1 MVEFDALPKSIGIH
15 FHFVVGIIFFWYTVS
30 IMTSRELRKEFLEF
44 FESKGHKIAPSSSLL
59 PSDHSVLLTT
69 AGMQQFKD
77 YFTGDK
83 SAQKDFKSKRITT
96 CQKCFRI
103 NDIDDVSD
111 SSHHTFF
118 EMLGNFSFN
127 DYFKKEAIEFAWE
140 FLTTKLKLD
149 PERLHITIFE
159 GNELVPKDEEAK
171 KIWQDVIGIK
181 SEKIKEFGM
190 EDNFWGPV
198 LGGLGGVG
206 SCGPGSEI
214 HYDKGEEFS
223 KNQCTIKGCGANC
236 ECGRFVEIWNL
247 VFTEYNKQLIGDNKY
262 EYKPLKYKNI
272 DTGMGFER
280 VLSILQDKES
290 AYETDLFFPVIEEI
304 SKQSSDSYDINP
316 QPYRIIADHIRGA
329 CFLIAD
335 GVLPSNTD
343 QGYILRRILR
353 RAIRYGRVLNLPS
366 DFLIPLAQKTIENYK
381 DAYQEL
387 GDNEDN
393 IIKVITEEEEKFNK
407 TLENG
412 LKQFQKLISKVSQN
426 HANGSSGSK
435 IIPGEDAFTLYQSYG
450 FPIELTKELAKE
462 QGFSID
468 EKDFRRTQ
476 RGHQD
481 ISRAG
486 AEKKFGGHGLE
497 KKESTNDK
505 IVKLHTATHLLHAA
519 LRQILG
525 DEVRQMGSNI
535 NEERL
540 RFDFSFSRK
549 VSDEEI
555 KQIQDLVNEKIKENL
570 EVKKQE
576 MDYKQ
581 AIETGALA
589 FFKEKY
595 PDKVSV
601 YSIGDFSKE
610 ICAGP
615 HINKTGELV
624 KFKIIKEQSS
634 SAGIRRVKAIL
645 NYAKENNRH

>member
-1 MVEFDALPKSIGIH
+1 
-15 FHFVVGIIFFWYTVS
+15 
-30 IMTSRELRKEFLEF
+30 
-44 FESKGHKIAPSSSLL
+44 
-59 PSDHSVLLTT
+59 
-69 AGMQQFKD
+69 
-77 YFTGDK
+77 
-83 SAQKDFKSKRITT
+83 
-96 CQKCFRI
+96 
-103 NDIDDVSD
+103 
-111 SSHHTFF
+111 
-118 EMLGNFSFN
+118 
-127 DYFKKEAIEFAWE
+127 
-140 FLTTKLKLD
+140 
-149 PERLHITIFE
+149 
-159 GNELVPKDEEAK
+159 
-171 KIWQDVIGIK
+171 
-181 SEKIKEFGM
+181 
-190 EDNFWGPV
+190 
-198 LGGLGGVG
+198 
-206 SCGPGSEI
+206 
-214 HYDKGEEFS
+214 
-223 KNQCTIKGCGANC
+223 
-236 ECGRFVEIWNL
+236 
-247 VFTEYNKQLIGDNKY
+247 
-262 EYKPLKYKNI
+262 
-272 DTGMGFER
+272 
-280 VLSILQDKES
+280 
-290 AYETDLFFPVIEEI
+290 
-304 SKQSSDSYDINP
+304 
-316 QPYRIIADHIRGA
+316 
-329 CFLIAD
+329 
-335 GVLPSNTD
+335 
-343 QGYILRRILR
+343 
-353 RAIRYGRVLNLPS
+353 LNLPS

-450 FPIELTKELAKE
+450 FPLELTKELAKE

-497 KKESTNDK
+497 KKESINDK

-595 PDKVSV
+595 PDEVSV
-601 YSIGDFSKE
+601 YSVGDFSKE

-624 KFKIIKEQSS
+624 EFKIIKEQSS
-634 SAGIRRVKAIL
+634 SAGVRRVKAIL

>member
-1 MVEFDALPKSIGIH
+1 
-15 FHFVVGIIFFWYTVS
+15 
-30 IMTSRELRKEFLEF
+30 MTSRELRKEFLEF
-44 FESKGHKIAPSSSLL
+44 FETKGHKIMPSSSLL
-59 PSDHSVLLTT
+59 PSDPSVLLTT
-69 AGMQQFKD
+69 AGMQQFKE
-77 YFTGDK
+77 YFIGNK
-83 SAQKDFKSKRITT
+83 SAQKDFKSKRIAT

-140 FLTTKLKLD
+140 FLTEKLKLD
-149 PERLHITIFE
+149 PERLYITIFE
-159 GNELVPKDEEAK
+159 GNELVPKDNEAK
-171 KIWQDVIGIK
+171 KIWQDVIVIK
-181 SEKIKEFGM
+181 PEKIKEFDM

-206 SCGPGSEI
+206 PCGPGSEI
-214 HYDKGEEFS
+214 HYDRGEEFS

-247 VFTEYNKQLIGDNKY
+247 VFTEYDKQEIGGNKY
-262 EYKPLKYKNI
+262 EYKALKYKNI

-280 VLSILQDKES
+280 VLAILQNKPS
-290 AYETDLFFPVIEEI
+290 AYETDLFSPIIQEIDGDI
-304 SKQSSDSYDINP
+304 SKPYNESYDVNP

-353 RAIRYGRVLNLPS
+353 RTIRYGKVLNLSS
-366 DFLIPLAQKTIENYK
+366 DFLIPLAQKTIKSYNDIYP
-381 DAYQEL
+381 EL
-387 GDNEDN
+387 GDNEPN

-412 LKQFQKLISKVSQN
+412 LKQFEKLISKVSEH
-426 HANGSSGSK
+426 HANGSNGSK

-450 FPIELTKELAKE
+450 FPLELTKELAKE
-462 QGFSID
+462 QGFGID

-476 RGHQD
+476 KQHQD
-481 ISRAG
+481 VSRAG
-486 AEKKFGGHGLE
+486 AEKKFGGHGLGE
-497 KKESTNDK
+497 KESVNDK

-540 RFDFSFSRK
+540 RFDFTFIRK
-549 VSDEEI
+549 VSSEEI

-570 EVKKQE
+570 EVKKLE
-576 MDYKQ
+576 IDYKQ
-581 AIETGALA
+581 AIDTGALA

-615 HINKTGELV
+615 HISRIGELGE
-624 KFKIIKEQSS
+624 FKIIKEQSS
-634 SAGIRRVKAIL
+634 SAGIRRIKAIL
-645 NYAKENNRH
+645 E

>member
-1 MVEFDALPKSIGIH
+1 LVEFDALPKSIGIH

-280 VLSILQDKES
+280 VLSILQNKES

-316 QPYRIIADHIRGA
+316 QPYRIMI
-329 CFLIAD
+329 
-335 GVLPSNTD
+335 
-343 QGYILRRILR
+343 
-353 RAIRYGRVLNLPS
+353 
-366 DFLIPLAQKTIENYK
+366 
-381 DAYQEL
+381 
-387 GDNEDN
+387 
-393 IIKVITEEEEKFNK
+393 
-407 TLENG
+407 
-412 LKQFQKLISKVSQN
+412 
-426 HANGSSGSK
+426 
-435 IIPGEDAFTLYQSYG
+435 
-450 FPIELTKELAKE
+450 
-462 QGFSID
+462 
-468 EKDFRRTQ
+468 
-476 RGHQD
+476 
-481 ISRAG
+481 
-486 AEKKFGGHGLE
+486 
-497 KKESTNDK
+497 
-505 IVKLHTATHLLHAA
+505 
-519 LRQILG
+519 
-525 DEVRQMGSNI
+525 
-535 NEERL
+535 
-540 RFDFSFSRK
+540 
-549 VSDEEI
+549 
-555 KQIQDLVNEKIKENL
+555 
-570 EVKKQE
+570 
-576 MDYKQ
+576 
-581 AIETGALA
+581 
-589 FFKEKY
+589 
-595 PDKVSV
+595 
-601 YSIGDFSKE
+601 
-610 ICAGP
+610 
-615 HINKTGELV
+615 
-624 KFKIIKEQSS
+624 
-634 SAGIRRVKAIL
+634 
-645 NYAKENNRH
+645 

>member
-1 MVEFDALPKSIGIH
+1 
-15 FHFVVGIIFFWYTVS
+15 
-30 IMTSRELRKEFLEF
+30 
-44 FESKGHKIAPSSSLL
+44 
-59 PSDHSVLLTT
+59 
-69 AGMQQFKD
+69 MQQFKE

-83 SAQKDFKSKRITT
+83 SAQKDFKSKRVAT

-111 SSHHTFF
+111 ATHHTFF

-140 FLTTKLKLD
+140 FLTKRLKLD
-149 PERLHITIFE
+149 PERLRITIFE

-171 KIWQDVIGIK
+171 KIWQDAIGIK
-181 SEKIKEFGM
+181 PEKIKEFGM

-206 SCGPGSEI
+206 PCGPGSEI
-214 HYDKGEEFS
+214 HYDRGEEFS

-247 VFTEYNKQLIGDNKY
+247 VFTEYDKQKIGDNKY
-262 EYKPLKYKNI
+262 EYKALKYKNI

-280 VLSILQDKES
+280 VLSILQNKPS
-290 AYETDLFFPVIEEI
+290 AYETDLFSSIIQEI
-304 SKQSSDSYDINP
+304 QKRSPDSYAVNP
-316 QPYRIIADHIRGA
+316 QPYRIIVDHIRGA

-335 GVLPSNTD
+335 GVDVSNTD
-343 QGYILRRILR
+343 RGYILRRILR
-353 RAIRYGRVLNLPS
+353 RAIRYGKVLDLS
-366 DFLIPLAQKTIENYK
+366 SGFLIPVARKTIENYK
-381 DAYQEL
+381 DVYPEL
-387 GDNEDN
+387 GDNEEN
-393 IIKVITEEEEKFNK
+393 IIKVITKEEEKFNK
-407 TLENG
+407 TLEKG
-412 LKQFQKLISKVSQN
+412 LKQFRKLISKVSEEN
-426 HANGSSGSK
+426 ANGYNRSK
-435 IIPGEDAFTLYQSYG
+435 IISGEDAFTLYQSYG
-450 FPIELTKELAKE
+450 FPLELTKELAKE
-462 QGFSID
+462 HGFSID

-476 RGHQD
+476 KEHQD
-481 ISRAG
+481 VSRVG
-486 AEKKFGGHGLE
+486 VEKKFGGHGLE
-497 KKESTNDK
+497 NSKPEFKVKDDK
-505 IVKLHTATHLLHAA
+505 IIKLHTATHLLHAA
-519 LRQILG
+519 IRQILG

-555 KQIQDLVNEKIKENL
+555 KQIQNLVNEKIKENL
-570 EVKKQE
+570 EVEKKE

-581 AIETGALA
+581 AIDTGALA

-615 HINKTGELV
+615 HTDRIGDLGE
-624 KFKIIKEQSS
+624 FKIIKEQSS
-634 SAGIRRVKAIL
+634 SAGIRRVKAVL
-645 NYAKENNRH
+645 K

>member
-1 MVEFDALPKSIGIH
+1 LVEFDALPKSIGIH

-280 VLSILQDKES
+280 VLSILQNKES

-335 GVLPSNTD
+335 SVEPSNTD

-450 FPIELTKELAKE
+450 FPLELTKELAKE

-497 KKESTNDK
+497 KKESINDK

-595 PDKVSV
+595 PDEVSV
-601 YSIGDFSKE
+601 YSVGDFSKE

-624 KFKIIKEQSS
+624 EFKIIKEQSS
-634 SAGIRRVKAIL
+634 SAGVRRVKAIL